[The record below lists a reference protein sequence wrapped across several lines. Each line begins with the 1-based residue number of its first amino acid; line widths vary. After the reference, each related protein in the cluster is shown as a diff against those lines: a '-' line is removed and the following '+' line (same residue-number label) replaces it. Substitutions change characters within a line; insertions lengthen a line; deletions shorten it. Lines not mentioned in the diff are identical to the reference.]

1 MPSLWVG
8 NNSNSLLENVV
19 EMMQRVLFLCT
30 GNYFRSRFS
39 EEWFNYCVSSRNLQD
54 RLEAKSAGLAVKPGN
69 GNVGP
74 MAIEAIAALT
84 SRGVVLDRTRLQMP
98 HQLSESE
105 LMDADCVVAVDAE
118 THRPMVQAQ
127 FPAWESRILFW
138 DVKDLGEGDV
148 GVDPITQLQHRVE
161 ELVDRL
167 GTKNGC

>member
-1 MPSLWVG
+1 
-8 NNSNSLLENVV
+8 
-19 EMMQRVLFLCT
+19 MMQRVLFLCT

-54 RLEAKSAGLAVKPGN
+54 RLEAKSAGLAVKLGN

-84 SRGVVLDRTRLQMP
+84 ARGLVLDRTRLQMP

-118 THRPMVQAQ
+118 AHRPMVQAQ

-148 GVDPITQLQHRVE
+148 GADPITQLQHRVE

-167 GTKNGC
+167 GAHNGC